1 MVVLPDG
8 YEFLGVQQL
17 HVYIIIWQAYGQWQI
32 SFYGMLIL
40 TIISFTQNKAN
51 PIAAIIYLSSIG
63 GTRLKKVGQSGIAKS
78 LDL

>member
-1 MVVLPDG
+1 MML
-8 YEFLGVQQL
+8 
-17 HVYIIIWQAYGQWQI
+17 YGI
-32 SFYGMLIL
+32 HILIV
-40 TIISFTQNKAN
+40 ISFTHYKAN